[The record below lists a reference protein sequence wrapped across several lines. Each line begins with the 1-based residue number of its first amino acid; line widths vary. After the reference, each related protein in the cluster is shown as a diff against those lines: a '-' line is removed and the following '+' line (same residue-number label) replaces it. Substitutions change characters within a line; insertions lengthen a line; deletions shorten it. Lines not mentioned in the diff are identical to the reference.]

1 MNKTIRFKKK
11 VLHNS
16 RWLCKIFCSDLYNV
30 IITFT
35 GACTAGRVYMVCG
48 GGGDG
53 GQQATQAGQ
62 PKSLVGRGL
71 LEDEKNVG

>member
-1 MNKTIRFKKK
+1 
-11 VLHNS
+11 
-16 RWLCKIFCSDLYNV
+16 
-30 IITFT
+30 
-35 GACTAGRVYMVCG
+35 MVCG